1 MKTPPWWDDARTP
14 IAFLVSPLAAPV
26 MTAWNLHPPL
36 NDVGGGIGLV
46 VSAFV
51 AYVGVFALGL
61 PTYRYLLA
69 RKLTAFWIAPMV
81 GFIAGTIMMY
91 VVYVLFALALG
102 YSLSTATSDITDS
115 AALRDAL
122 RFGGTSGAAVGAIL
136 WLIARP
142 DRPTQ

>member
-1 MKTPPWWDDARTP
+1 M
-14 IAFLVSPLAAPV
+14 
-26 MTAWNLHPPL
+26 
-36 NDVGGGIGLV
+36 
-46 VSAFV
+46 
-51 AYVGVFALGL
+51 
-61 PTYRYLLA
+61 YRYLLA

-102 YSLSTATSDITDS
+102 YSLSTTTSDIADS

-142 DRPTQ
+142 NRPTQ